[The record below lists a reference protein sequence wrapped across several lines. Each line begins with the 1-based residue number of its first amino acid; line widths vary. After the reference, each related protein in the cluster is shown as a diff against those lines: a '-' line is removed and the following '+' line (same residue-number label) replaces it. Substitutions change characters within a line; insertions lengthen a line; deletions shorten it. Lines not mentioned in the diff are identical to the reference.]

1 VYNPTALVGLV
12 NVKLVALTYVVVQ
25 IVESTYTTTPTL
37 NPVPVI
43 VIVSPPAGLAAVAEF
58 G

>member
-1 VYNPTALVGLV
+1 MPTLLAGLT

-25 IVESTYTTTPTL
+25 IVEPTYTFTPAL
-37 NPVPVI
+37 NPVPVT
-43 VIVSPPAGLAAVAEF
+43 VIVSPPAIGRC